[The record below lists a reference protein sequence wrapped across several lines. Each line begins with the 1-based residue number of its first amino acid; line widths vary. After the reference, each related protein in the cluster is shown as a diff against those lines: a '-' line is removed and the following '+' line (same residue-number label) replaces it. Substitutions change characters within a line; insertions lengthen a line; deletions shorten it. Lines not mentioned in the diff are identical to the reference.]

1 MNIIICGAGKV
12 GFSIS
17 KQLSSQGHSVT
28 VIDQSSEDIKK
39 INETQEVKGIVGKA
53 TLPSVLENAGA
64 EAADMIIA
72 VTRNDETNMIVCQ
85 LSSSLF
91 NISKKIARIRS
102 KEFLEGKWSKLFNK
116 SNIPIDVIISPEIE
130 VAKSLF
136 RRLEAP
142 GAVDNVPFG
151 NNKIKML
158 EISVEKNCP
167 IINIPLK
174 QLTNKFPDFKANI
187 LGAVRKDKFIFLKKE
202 DKLLE
207 GDNVYVVVS
216 SIQLNQILKTFGH
229 EEKTSTKIL
238 IIGGGNIG
246 LNLAKMLETNF
257 EGARIKII
265 EKNKQRAEEIVNELS
280 SSIVI
285 NGDALDEEI
294 LKEANLDD
302 SETVLALT
310 NDDENNIMAC
320 VLAEKNKSKIQ
331 KRTIAIVN
339 KSNYSLLQKSLNIDD
354 LVDPRMTTV
363 SRIMEHV
370 HKGSIG
376 TVYSLLDGEYEFIE
390 AKILAK
396 SELLNKKIKESNLPE
411 HIRIGAVV
419 RKDAVIIPRS
429 SFVFDKDD
437 LVVLLAKREHLQEVE
452 NIFAVSSI

>member
-28 VIDQSSEDIKK
+28 VIDQSPDDIKK
-39 INETQEVKGIVGKA
+39 INDAQDVKGIVGRA
-53 TLPSVLENAGA
+53 SSPSVLENAGA
-64 EAADMIIA
+64 ENTDMIIA
-72 VTRNDETNMIVCQ
+72 VTRNDETNMVVCQ
-85 LSSSLF
+85 LASSLF
-91 NISKKIARIRS
+91 NISKKIARIRT
-102 KEFLEGKWSKLFNK
+102 KDFLEGKWNKLYNK
-116 SNIPIDVIISPEIE
+116 SNIPIDVIISPEKE

-142 GAVDNVPFG
+142 GALDNVPFAS
-151 NNKIKML
+151 NKVKML
-158 EISVEKNCP
+158 EIAIEKTCP
-167 IINIPLK
+167 IINLPLK
-174 QLTNKFPDFKANI
+174 KLTEKFPNFKANI
-187 LGAVRKDKFIFLKKE
+187 VGLVRKEKFQFLKKE

-207 GDNVYVVVS
+207 GDSVYLVVS
-216 SIQLNQILKTFGH
+216 SEQLNEILKAFGH
-229 EEKTSTKIL
+229 EEKISKKIL

-246 LNLAKMLETNF
+246 LHLAKMLEENF
-257 EGARIKII
+257 EDSRVKII
-265 EKNKQRAEEIVNELS
+265 EKNKSRAEEIAAELT

-294 LKEANLDD
+294 LKEANLED

-320 VLAEKNKSKIQ
+320 VLAEKTGQK

-339 KSNYSLLQKSLNIDD
+339 KSNYSLLQSSLNIDD

-370 HKGSIG
+370 HKGTIG
-376 TVYSLLDGEYEFIE
+376 TVYSLLDGEFEFIE
-390 AKILAK
+390 AKILEK

-411 HIRIGAVV
+411 EIRIGAIV
-419 RKDAVIIPRS
+419 RGKEVIIPRS
-429 SFVFDKDD
+429 SFVFEKDD
-437 LVVLLAKREHLQEVE
+437 LVILLSKRDKLKEVE
-452 NIFAVSSI
+452 DLFSII

>member
-28 VIDQSSEDIKK
+28 VIDQSPDDIKK
-39 INETQEVKGIVGKA
+39 INDTQDVKGIVGRA
-53 TLPSVLENAGA
+53 SLPSVLENAGA
-64 EAADMIIA
+64 ENTDMIIA
-72 VTRNDETNMIVCQ
+72 VTRNDETNMVVCQ
-85 LSSSLF
+85 LASSLF
-91 NISKKIARIRS
+91 NISKKIARIRT
-102 KEFLEGKWSKLFNK
+102 KDFLEGKWNKLYNK
-116 SNIPIDVIISPEIE
+116 SNIPIDVIISPEKE

-142 GAVDNVPFG
+142 GALDNVPFA
-151 NNKIKML
+151 NDKVKML
-158 EISVEKNCP
+158 EISIEKSCP
-167 IINIPLK
+167 IINTPLK
-174 QLTNKFPDFKANI
+174 LLTEKFPNFRANI
-187 LGAVRKDKFIFLKKE
+187 LGLVRNEKFKFLKKD
-202 DKLLE
+202 DKLVE

-216 SIQLNQILKTFGH
+216 SDQLNEILKAFGH
-229 EEKTSTKIL
+229 DEKTSKKIL

-246 LNLAKMLETNF
+246 LHLAKMLEENF
-257 EGARIKII
+257 DGTRIKII
-265 EKNKQRAEEIVNELS
+265 EKNKIRAEEIAAELT

-294 LKEANLDD
+294 LKEANLED

-320 VLAEKNKSKIQ
+320 VLAEKTGQ
-331 KRTIAIVN
+331 RKRTIAIVN
-339 KSNYSLLQKSLNIDD
+339 KSNYSLLQSSLNIDD

-370 HKGSIG
+370 HKGTIG

-390 AKILAK
+390 AKILEK

-411 HIRIGAVV
+411 EIRIGAIV
-419 RKDAVIIPRS
+419 RSKEVIIPRS
-429 SFVFDKDD
+429 SFVFEKDD
-437 LVVLLAKREHLQEVE
+437 LVILLSKRDKLKEVE
-452 NIFAVSSI
+452 DLFSII

>member
-1 MNIIICGAGKV
+1 MKIIICGAGKV

-17 KQLSSQGHSVT
+17 KQLAAQGHSIT
-28 VIDQSSEDIKK
+28 VVDQSSDDIKK
-39 INETQEVKGIVGKA
+39 INDTQDVKGIVGRA

-64 EAADMIIA
+64 EETDMIIA
-72 VTRNDETNMIVCQ
+72 VTRNDETNMIICQ
-85 LSSSLF
+85 LASTLF

-142 GAVDNVPFG
+142 GALDNVPFAD
-151 NNKIKML
+151 NKVKML
-158 EISVEKNCP
+158 EISIEKDCP
-167 IINIPLK
+167 IINTPLK
-174 QLTNKFPDFKANI
+174 NLTEKFPDFKANI
-187 LGAVRKDKFIFLKKE
+187 VGAVRDDKFIFLKKN
-202 DKLLE
+202 DKMIQ
-207 GDNVYVVVS
+207 GDNVYLVVS
-216 SIQLNQILKTFGH
+216 SDQLNQILKAFGH
-229 EEKTSTKIL
+229 EEKIAKNIL

-246 LNLAKMLETNF
+246 LNLAKFLESNF
-257 EGARIKII
+257 DGARVKII
-265 EKNKQRAEEIVNELS
+265 EKNKQRAEEIANELS

-294 LKEANLDD
+294 LKEANIED

-320 VLAEKNKSKIQ
+320 VLAEKSGKK

-339 KSNYSLLQKSLNIDD
+339 KSNYSLLQNSLNIDD

-363 SRIMEHV
+363 SRILEHV
-370 HKGSIG
+370 HKGTIG

-390 AKILAK
+390 AEILEK
-396 SELLNKKIKESNLPE
+396 SELLNKKIKDSNLPE

-419 RKDAVIIPRS
+419 RKDKVIIPRS
-429 SFVFDKDD
+429 DFVFEKSD
-437 LVVLLAKREHLQEVE
+437 LIVFLAKREHLQEVE
-452 NIFAVSSI
+452 NIFSVSSI

>member
-17 KQLSSQGHSVT
+17 KQLSSQGHSIT

-39 INETQEVKGIVGKA
+39 INDSQDVKGIVGRA
-53 TLPSVLENAGA
+53 SLPTVLENAGA
-64 EAADMIIA
+64 EEADMIIA

-85 LSSSLF
+85 LASSLF
-91 NISKKIARIRS
+91 NVSKKIARIRT
-102 KEFLEGKWSKLFNK
+102 KDFLEGKWSKLYNN

-142 GAVDNVPFG
+142 GALDNVPFA
-151 NNKIKML
+151 NDKVKML
-158 EISVEKNCP
+158 EILIEKNCP
-167 IINIPLK
+167 IINTPLK
-174 QLTNKFPDFKANI
+174 NLTEKFPDFRANI
-187 LGAVRKDKFIFLKKE
+187 LGAERKGKFIFLKKN
-202 DKLLE
+202 DKLEE
-207 GDNVYVVVS
+207 GDNVYLVVS
-216 SIQLNQILKTFGH
+216 SDQLNQILKAFGH
-229 EEKTSTKIL
+229 EEKASKKII

-246 LNLAKMLETNF
+246 LHLSKMLETNF
-257 EGARIKII
+257 EGVRIKII
-265 EKNKQRAEEIVNELS
+265 EKNKKRAEELATELS

-285 NGDALDEEI
+285 NGDALDEDI
-294 LKEANLDD
+294 LKEANIDD

-320 VLAEKNKSKIQ
+320 VLAEKSGQK

-370 HKGSIG
+370 HKGTIG

-390 AKILAK
+390 AKILEK
-396 SELLNKKIKESNLPE
+396 SELLNKKLKESNLPE
-411 HIRIGAVV
+411 DIRIGAVV
-419 RKDAVIIPRS
+419 RKEKVIIPRS
-429 SFVFDKDD
+429 DFSFEKDD
-437 LVVLLAKREHLQEVE
+437 LVVFLTNRERLKEVE
-452 NIFAVSSI
+452 SIFSVSSI